1 MKFCSVT
8 GCGNS
13 ITDGQAE
20 TTERLFGKAFCLE
33 HEKGARAEA
42 DIAAGALTID
52 TAPYVKCGFNIQN
65 GLACKIVGQAE
76 LTIDI
81 GKVAASR
88 PKTESIQIGGYD
100 YVHNSNPDVD
110 TEVKALFKL
119 IEQKQKGG
127 AGEIKKERPAPVE
140 KHEEEPKKAETGKD
154 KRIEEPETRP
164 EKPEGTVPGN
174 VIAVLDKYGWAINNN
189 IATKAVAS
197 HGVLIDLTK
206 LDRRGKAVYVD
217 TYPYVIELNTVI
229 DAELRRLFG
238 EIAKAQN
245 PKENHKMETK
255 YDEVKRERS
264 PPKVLENAVVRIES
278 LELNTETVLRYLCPD
293 ASVEEA
299 LMFLQVCKIKNL
311 NPFSPGEVF
320 LIKYDKTQPAS
331 IVVGKYAFTKKAD
344 QHPDYRG
351 YQAGIIVLNADGK
364 IEEREGTFY
373 LPKGR
378 NAKGG
383 DVFETLLGGWAR
395 IKRENREDIVVKVAL
410 HECVRYKKDGQPN
423 RSWAEQPAT
432 MIQKTAVVRGL
443 RDTFPA
449 ELGGLYEENE
459 LREVD

>member
-13 ITDGQAE
+13 ITDNQAE

-33 HEKGARAEA
+33 HENVARAEA

-52 TAPYVKCGFNIQN
+52 TSPYVKCGFQIQN

-76 LTIDI
+76 VTIDI
-81 GKVAASR
+81 GKVAAKKS
-88 PKTESIQIGGYD
+88 KKECIQIGGYD
-100 YVHNSNPDVD
+100 YVHDSNPAVD
-110 TEVKALFKL
+110 AEIKVLFKL
-119 IEQKQKGG
+119 IEQKGG
-127 AGEIKKERPAPVE
+127 SGETKKETPAPEE
-140 KHEEEPKKAETGKD
+140 KHEEESKKAEAGKD
-154 KRIEEPETRP
+154 KAIKEPETGS
-164 EKPEGTVPGN
+164 EKPEVTVPGN
-174 VIAVLDKYGWAINNN
+174 VIAVLDKHGWTINNN
-189 IATKAVAS
+189 IATKAIAS

-206 LDRRGKAVYVD
+206 TEQRGKAAYVD
-217 TYPYVIELNTVI
+217 THPYQHGRDNII
-229 DAELRRLFG
+229 DAELKSLFG
-238 EIAKAQN
+238 EITKVQN
-245 PKENHKMETK
+245 KKESNKMEIV
-255 YDEVKRERS
+255 YDTTRKEERS
-264 PPKVLENAVVRIES
+264 PPKVLENAVARIES

-293 ASVEEA
+293 ATIEEA

-351 YQAGIIVLNADGK
+351 YQAGIIVLTTDGK

-378 NAKGG
+378 NAKEG
-383 DVFETLLGGWAR
+383 DVFETLLGGWVRVLRA
-395 IKRENREDIVVKVAL
+395 NRQDIVVKVAL
-410 HECVRYKKDGQPN
+410 QECIRYNKNGQPN

-432 MIQKTAVVRGL
+432 MVCKNAVVRGL
-443 RDTFPA
+443 RDAFPA
-449 ELGGLYEENE
+449 ELGGLYDQSEMQ
-459 LREVD
+459 EVD

>member
-8 GCGNS
+8 GCGTS

-20 TTERLFGKAFCLE
+20 TTEKLFGKAFCLE

-52 TAPYVKCGFNIQN
+52 TAPYVKCGFQIQN

-81 GKVAASR
+81 GKVEAKK
-88 PKTESIQIGGYD
+88 PKKECIQIGGYD
-100 YVHNSNPDVD
+100 YVHGSYPDVD
-110 TEVKALFKL
+110 TVVKTLFKL
-119 IEQKQKGG
+119 IEHKGG
-127 AGEIKKERPAPVE
+127 AGGTKKEMPAPME
-140 KHEEEPKKAETGKD
+140 KHEEEPKKAEAGKD
-154 KRIEEPETRP
+154 KATTECETES
-164 EKPEGTVPGN
+164 EKPEVTVPGN
-174 VIAVLDKYGWAINNN
+174 VIAVLDKYGWRIEDNAALKKID
-189 IATKAVAS
+189 
-197 HGVLIDLTK
+197 GVDILIDLTK
-206 LDRRGKAVYVD
+206 INTRGRAVEVNERSYAFGE
-217 TYPYVIELNTVI
+217 YSVI
-229 DAELRRLFG
+229 DAELKRLFG
-238 EIAKAQN
+238 EIAKVQN
-245 PKENHKMETK
+245 PKENNKMETK
-255 YDEVKRERS
+255 YDEVKKERM
-264 PPKVLENAVVRIES
+264 PPKVLENAVARIES

-344 QHPDYRG
+344 QHPDYKG
-351 YQAGIIVLNADGK
+351 YQAGIIILNTDGK

-378 NAKGG
+378 NAKEG

-395 IKRENREDIVVKVAL
+395 IKRANREDVVVKVAL
-410 HECVRYKKDGQPN
+410 HECIRYKKDGQPN

-432 MIQKTAVVRGL
+432 MVCKNAVVRGL
-443 RDTFPA
+443 RDAFPA
-449 ELGGLYEENE
+449 ELGGLYDQSEIQ
-459 LREVD
+459 EVD

>member
-8 GCGNS
+8 GCGTS

-20 TTERLFGKAFCLE
+20 TTEKLFGKAFCLE
-33 HEKGARAEA
+33 HENGARAEA
-42 DIAAGALTID
+42 DIAAGACTID
-52 TAPYVKCGFNIQN
+52 TAPYTKCGFNIQN
-65 GLACKIVGQAE
+65 GLACKTIGQVE
-76 LTIDI
+76 VTIDI
-81 GKVAASR
+81 GKVAAGK
-88 PKTESIQIGGYD
+88 PKKECIQAGGYD
-100 YVHNSNPDVD
+100 YELMSNPSVD
-110 TEVKALFKL
+110 AEIKTLFKL
-119 IEQKQKGG
+119 MDHKGG
-127 AGEIKKERPAPVE
+127 AGETKKETPAPG
-140 KHEEEPKKAETGKD
+140 GKT
-154 KRIEEPETRP
+154 ENMT
-164 EKPEGTVPGN
+164 N
-174 VIAVLDKYGWAINNN
+174 
-189 IATKAVAS
+189 
-197 HGVLIDLTK
+197 
-206 LDRRGKAVYVD
+206 
-217 TYPYVIELNTVI
+217 
-229 DAELRRLFG
+229 
-238 EIAKAQN
+238 AKA
-245 PKENHKMETK
+245 METK
-255 YDEVKRERS
+255 YDEVKKERM
-264 PPKVLENAVVRIES
+264 PPKVLENAVARIEG

-351 YQAGIIVLNADGK
+351 YQAGIIVLTTDGK

-373 LPKGR
+373 LPRGR
-378 NAKGG
+378 NAKEG

-395 IKRENREDIVVKVAL
+395 IKRENREDLVVKIAL
-410 HECVRYKKDGQPN
+410 QECIRYKKDGQPN

>member
-20 TTERLFGKAFCLE
+20 TTEKLFGKAFCLE

-52 TAPYVKCGFNIQN
+52 TAPYTKCGFQIQN
-65 GLACKIVGQAE
+65 GLAVKVVGQVE

-81 GKVAASR
+81 GKVAAG
-88 PKTESIQIGGYD
+88 KAKKECIQAGGYD
-100 YVHNSNPDVD
+100 YELMSNPSVD
-110 TEVKALFKL
+110 AEIKVLFKL
-119 IEQKQKGG
+119 IEQKSS
-127 AGEIKKERPAPVE
+127 AGETKKETPAPGGKETME
-140 KHEEEPKKAETGKD
+140 K
-154 KRIEEPETRP
+154 
-164 EKPEGTVPGN
+164 
-174 VIAVLDKYGWAINNN
+174 
-189 IATKAVAS
+189 
-197 HGVLIDLTK
+197 
-206 LDRRGKAVYVD
+206 
-217 TYPYVIELNTVI
+217 
-229 DAELRRLFG
+229 
-238 EIAKAQN
+238 
-245 PKENHKMETK
+245 K
-255 YDEVKRERS
+255 YDEMKRERV
-264 PPKVLENAVVRIES
+264 PPKVLENAVARIES

-293 ASVEEA
+293 ATIEEA

-351 YQAGIIVLNADGK
+351 YQAGIIVLTTDGK

-373 LPKGR
+373 LPRGR
-378 NAKGG
+378 NAKEG

-410 HECVRYKKDGQPN
+410 HECIRYKKDGQPN

-432 MIQKTAVVRGL
+432 MVCKTAVVRGL
-443 RDTFPA
+443 RDAFPA
-449 ELGGLYEENE
+449 ELGGLYDQSEMP
-459 LREVD
+459 EVD

>member
-8 GCGNS
+8 GCGTS

-20 TTERLFGKAFCLE
+20 TTEKLFGKAFCLE
-33 HEKGARAEA
+33 HEKDARAET

-52 TAPYVKCGFNIQN
+52 TAPYVKCGFQIQN

-81 GKVAASR
+81 GGVAAGK
-88 PKTESIQIGGYD
+88 PKRECIQIGGYD
-100 YVHNSNPDVD
+100 YVHDSNPAVD
-110 TEVKALFKL
+110 AEIKTLFKL
-119 IEQKQKGG
+119 MDHTGG

-140 KHEEEPKKAETGKD
+140 KYEEEPEKAEKGKD
-154 KRIEEPETRP
+154 KKIEEPETRS
-164 EKPEGTVPGN
+164 EKPEVIIPGN

-189 IATKAVAS
+189 IATKAIAS

-206 LDRRGKAVYVD
+206 LDRRGKAAYVD
-217 TYPYVIELNTVI
+217 TYPYVIGLNTVI
-229 DAELRRLFG
+229 DAELRSLFG

-264 PPKVLENAVVRIES
+264 PPKVLENAVARIES

-351 YQAGIIVLNADGK
+351 YQAGIIVLTTDGK

-373 LPKGR
+373 LPRGR
-378 NAKGG
+378 NAKEG

-410 HECVRYKKDGQPN
+410 QECIRYKKDGQPN

-449 ELGGLYEENE
+449 ELGGLYDQSEMP
-459 LREVD
+459 EVD

>member
-8 GCGNS
+8 GCGTS

-52 TAPYVKCGFNIQN
+52 TAPYLKCGFNIQN
-65 GLACKIVGQAE
+65 GLACKIVGQVE
-76 LTIDI
+76 VTIDI
-81 GKVAASR
+81 GKVAAGK
-88 PKTESIQIGGYD
+88 PKKECIQAGGYD
-100 YVHNSNPDVD
+100 YELMSNPSVD
-110 TEVKALFKL
+110 AEIKTLFKL
-119 IEQKQKGG
+119 IEQKQKGS
-127 AGEIKKERPAPVE
+127 AGETTKENPAPVR
-140 KHEEEPKKAETGKD
+140 KET
-154 KRIEEPETRP
+154 
-164 EKPEGTVPGN
+164 
-174 VIAVLDKYGWAINNN
+174 
-189 IATKAVAS
+189 
-197 HGVLIDLTK
+197 
-206 LDRRGKAVYVD
+206 
-217 TYPYVIELNTVI
+217 
-229 DAELRRLFG
+229 
-238 EIAKAQN
+238 
-245 PKENHKMETK
+245 METK
-255 YDEVKRERS
+255 YDEMKKERM
-264 PPKVLENAVVRIES
+264 PPKVLENAVARIES

-351 YQAGIIVLNADGK
+351 YQAGIIVLTTDGK

-378 NAKGG
+378 NAKA
-383 DVFETLLGGWAR
+383 DEVFETLLGGWAR

-432 MIQKTAVVRGL
+432 MVCKSAVVRGL
-443 RDTFPA
+443 RDAFPA
-449 ELGGLYEENE
+449 ELGGLYDQSEMQEIE
-459 LREVD
+459 